1 MMHKDS
7 STMKTT
13 DFGLNAFAFEQDKD
27 AEINAYFDNI
37 LQEKSADPSNKR
49 DVKKYR

>member
-1 MMHKDS
+1 MRTGS
-7 STMKTT
+7 SRMKTT
-13 DFGLNAFAFEQDKD
+13 GFGLNAFAFEQDKD

-49 DVKKYR
+49 DVKYR

>member
-1 MMHKDS
+1 
-7 STMKTT
+7 MKTT
-13 DFGLNAFAFEQDKD
+13 GFGLNAFAFEQDKD

-49 DVKKYR
+49 DVKYR